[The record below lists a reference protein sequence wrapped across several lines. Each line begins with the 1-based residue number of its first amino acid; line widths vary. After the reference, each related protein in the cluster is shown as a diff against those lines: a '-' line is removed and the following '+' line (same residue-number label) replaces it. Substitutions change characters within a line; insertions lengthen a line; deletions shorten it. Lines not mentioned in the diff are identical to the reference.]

1 VPRSPVVTTTATWE
15 DIPRLLALWDEL
27 QQLGGRAERAVTP
40 PAVLDIEQRFAEL
53 LDSDACRV
61 VLAAIEGEP
70 AGMAIVCILHPD
82 PMSDEGYVYIAH
94 LVVMRG
100 KRQRGV
106 GHALIQAATDF
117 AVERKVEHVGVGV
130 YPTLRDASRF
140 YARLGFA
147 PAALH
152 RVAPVNVLRRRMGPD
167 RQQPFMFGERVRRG
181 RLPRGL
187 PPQRRQRLVE
197 PIQQVEPIEQVEQV
211 EQVDSAG

>member
-1 VPRSPVVTTTATWE
+1 M
-15 DIPRLLALWDEL
+15 
-27 QQLGGRAERAVTP
+27 AV
-40 PAVLDIEQRFAEL
+40 IR
-53 LDSDACRV
+53 
-61 VLAAIEGEP
+61 I
-70 AGMAIVCILHPD
+70 IHPD
-82 PMSDEGYVYIAH
+82 PMSDEGFVYIAH

-167 RQQPFMFGERVRRG
+167 RGQPVMFGERVRRS
-181 RLPRGL
+181 RLPRAL
-187 PPQRRQRLVE
+187 PPQRRRRPVEPVGPVE
-197 PIQQVEPIEQVEQV
+197 PIA
-211 EQVDSAG
+211 QVDTAS